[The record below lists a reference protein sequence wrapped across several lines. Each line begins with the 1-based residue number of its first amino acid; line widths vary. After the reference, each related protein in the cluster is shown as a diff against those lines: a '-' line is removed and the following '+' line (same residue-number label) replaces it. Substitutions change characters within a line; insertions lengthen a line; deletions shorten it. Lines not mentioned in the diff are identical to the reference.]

1 MSNESGDS
9 AELEDLFDSIAQSYD
24 EPPAQAEKSDAAS
37 PLSAAQTGDEEDV
50 YSRIGHLTRG
60 LHETL
65 RQLGYDKSLEEAANV
80 MPDTRERL
88 NYIANLTEQAAVR
101 ALNAAEKAKPIQEKL
116 EAGAQPLARQWQ
128 AVFDNKLSVEEFKV
142 LATQTRDFLQGV
154 PDQTQATNAQ
164 LMEIIMAQDFQ
175 DLTGQVIKKVVTL
188 AQDIEQ
194 QLLQLL
200 VASTPPEKKSALSE
214 DLLNGPVVNAEGRSD
229 IVTSQAQVDELL
241 EGLGF

>member
-9 AELEDLFDSIAQSYD
+9 DELEDLFDSIAQSYNETPD
-24 EPPAQAEKSDAAS
+24 TAKENDAVS
-37 PLSAAQTGDEEDV
+37 PLATAQTGDEPDV

-65 RQLGYDKSLEEAANV
+65 RQLGYDKSLEEAASV

-101 ALNAAEKAKPIQEKL
+101 VLNATEQAKPIQEKL
-116 EAGAQPLARQWQ
+116 EASAQRLAQQWQ
-128 AVFDNKLSVEEFKV
+128 AVFDNKLGIDEFKT
-142 LATQTRDFLQGV
+142 LATQTRDFLHGV
-154 PDQTQATNAQ
+154 PEQTRATNAQ

-200 VASTPPEKKSALSE
+200 VTSTPPEKKSALSD

>member
-65 RQLGYDKSLEEAANV
+65 RQLGYDKSLEEAASV

-101 ALNAAEKAKPIQEKL
+101 ALNAAEKAKPIQEAL
-116 EAGAQPLARQWQ
+116 EAGAQPLAQQWQ
-128 AVFDNKLSVEEFKV
+128 AVFDNKLGVEEFKA
-142 LATQTRDFLQGV
+142 LAAQTRDFLQGV
-154 PDQTQATNAQ
+154 PTQTQATNAQ

-229 IVTSQAQVDELL
+229 IVTSQEQVDELL
-241 EGLGF
+241 ESLGF